1 MKDLFDHALE
11 EFDDPE
17 NHCTVCGDLIE
28 VKSGVVPLEGEE
40 YYIFRENREDEGYAM
55 IEKHIHGDCLQ
66 EYLEESEED

>member
-1 MKDLFDHALE
+1 MKDLLDHALE

-28 VKSGVVPLEGEE
+28 VKSGVVPEE
-40 YYIFRENREDEGYAM
+40 RQKYFIVRENREDEGYAM
-55 IEKHIHGDCLQ
+55 TEKYIHGDCLQ